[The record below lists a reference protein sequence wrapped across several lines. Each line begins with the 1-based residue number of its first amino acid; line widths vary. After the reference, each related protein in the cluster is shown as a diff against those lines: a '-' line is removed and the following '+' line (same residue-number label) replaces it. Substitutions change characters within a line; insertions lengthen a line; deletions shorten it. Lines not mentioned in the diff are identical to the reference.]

1 MGASLSNWQQTAD
14 LLFCHGTQQ
23 DLSPKYDYRRVDIT
37 GVVAFSLHAFTA
49 DCSSVIREGEE
60 RTIECRIE
68 NCSVPV
74 SQDNVV
80 WCLNYIYC
88 GSRVLCDS
96 RSLCINSTGITNL
109 VGEAPAAVARDNI
122 EVTNSGGLHIA
133 RVPLEFGN
141 TTYNCSVVDREGIVC
156 GPQSYTFRF
165 SGPGKSFFF
174 SVFACG
180 LGKYF
185 YIFRQYLAIHCPI
198 LCPVLFVCFVCL
210 FCFCAYFFSFT
221 P

>member
-14 LLFCHGTQQ
+14 LLLCHGTQQ

-80 WCLNYIYC
+80 WCLNYC
-88 GSRVLCDS
+88 DSSRVSYDS
-96 RSLCINSTGITNL
+96 RNSLCINSTGITNI
-109 VGEAPAAVARDNI
+109 VGEAPTAVAVSNI
-122 EVTNSGGLHIA
+122 EVTNSGGLHIV
-133 RVPLEFGN
+133 RVHHELRN
-141 TTYNCSVVDREGIVC
+141 TTYNCSVVDREGIAC
-156 GPQSYTFRF
+156 GPQSYTFIFR
-165 SGPGKSFFF
+165 GPGKSFFF

-185 YIFRQYLAIHCPI
+185 YIFRQYLAIHCPVI
-198 LCPVLFVCFVCL
+198 CPVLFVCFVFVL
-210 FCFCAYFFSFT
+210 IFFSFT

>member
-1 MGASLSNWQQTAD
+1 MLLHFTA
-14 LLFCHGTQQ
+14 
-23 DLSPKYDYRRVDIT
+23 
-37 GVVAFSLHAFTA
+37 AA
-49 DCSSVIREGEE
+49 DCSSINIREGEE
-60 RTIECRIE
+60 HTIECRIE

-80 WCLNYIYC
+80 WCLNYCNELCY
-88 GSRVLCDS
+88 SRN
-96 RSLCINSTGITNL
+96 SLCINSTGITNI
-109 VGEAPAAVARDNI
+109 VGEAPAVAVRNNI

-133 RVPLEFGN
+133 RVLHELRN
-141 TTYNCSVVDREGIVC
+141 TTYNCSVVDREGIAC
-156 GPQSYTFRF
+156 GPQSYTFIFRGLSKLTYVCLF
-165 SGPGKSFFF
+165 FSFFF

-198 LCPVLFVCFVCL
+198 ICPVLFVCLFVL
-210 FCFCAYFFSFT
+210 FLFLFFSFT